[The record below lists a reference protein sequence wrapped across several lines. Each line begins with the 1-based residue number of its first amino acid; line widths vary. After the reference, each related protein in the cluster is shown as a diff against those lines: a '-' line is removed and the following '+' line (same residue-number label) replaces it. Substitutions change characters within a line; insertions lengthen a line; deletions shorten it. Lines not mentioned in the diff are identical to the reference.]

1 MVDIIIDNNMTTEQV
16 TMTPEERAEYEE
28 FRAKKAQEREA
39 AVRKQQREEYA
50 RLVDDE
56 VAAAV
61 AQLEELSEQMTTI
74 KKTIFDNFDTII
86 KMKREVMSLCK
97 PDGQYTHTFTS
108 SDSKCRI
115 TLGNR
120 MVDDYRDTV
129 EDGIAM
135 VKDYITSLAKDED
148 SAQLVGLIMSLLER
162 NKSGALQPSRVIRLR
177 QLADKRQDPRLL
189 EGVKIIED
197 SYQPYASSTFVQ
209 AEIKG
214 ATGWMTIPLNI
225 SAV

>member
-1 MVDIIIDNNMTTEQV
+1 MEEQV

-28 FRAKKAQEREA
+28 FRAQKAREREEA
-39 AVRKQQREEYA
+39 ARKAQREEYA

-61 AQLEELSEQMTTI
+61 AQLEELSEQMSTI

-108 SDSKCRI
+108 SDSRCRI

>member
-1 MVDIIIDNNMTTEQV
+1 MEEQV

-28 FRAKKAQEREA
+28 FRAQKAREREEA
-39 AVRKQQREEYA
+39 ARKAQREEYA

-61 AQLEELSEQMTTI
+61 AQLEELSEQMSTI

-108 SDSKCRI
+108 SDSRCRI

-214 ATGWMTIPLNI
+214 ATGWVTIPLNI

>member
-1 MVDIIIDNNMTTEQV
+1 MEEQV
-16 TMTPEERAEYEE
+16 TMTPEERQEYEE
-28 FRAKKAQEREA
+28 FRAKKAREREEA
-39 AVRKQQREEYA
+39 ARKAQREEYA

-61 AQLEELSEQMTTI
+61 VQLEELSEQMATI

-97 PDGQYTHTFTS
+97 PEGQYTHTFTS
-108 SDSKCRI
+108 SDSRCRI

-129 EDGIAM
+129 EDGILM

-214 ATGWMTIPLNI
+214 ATGWVTIPLNI

>member
-1 MVDIIIDNNMTTEQV
+1 MEEQV

-28 FRAKKAQEREA
+28 FRAQKAREREEA
-39 AVRKQQREEYA
+39 ARKAQREEYA

-61 AQLEELSEQMTTI
+61 AQLQELSEQMTTI

-86 KMKREVMSLCK
+86 RMKREVMSLCK
-97 PDGQYTHTFTS
+97 PEGQYTHTFTS
-108 SDSKCRI
+108 SDSRCRI

-129 EDGIAM
+129 EDGILM

-214 ATGWMTIPLNI
+214 ATGWVTIPLNI

>member
-1 MVDIIIDNNMTTEQV
+1 MEEQV

-28 FRAKKAQEREA
+28 FRAQKAREREEA
-39 AVRKQQREEYA
+39 ARKAQREEYA

-61 AQLEELSEQMTTI
+61 AQLQELSEQMATI

-86 KMKREVMSLCK
+86 RMKREVMSLCK

>member
-1 MVDIIIDNNMTTEQV
+1 MEEQV

-28 FRAKKAQEREA
+28 FRAQKAREREEA
-39 AVRKQQREEYA
+39 ARKAQREEYA

-61 AQLEELSEQMTTI
+61 AQLEELSEQMSTI

-97 PDGQYTHTFTS
+97 PEGQYTHTFTS
-108 SDSKCRI
+108 SDSRCRI

-129 EDGIAM
+129 EDGILM

>member
-1 MVDIIIDNNMTTEQV
+1 MEEQV

-39 AVRKQQREEYA
+39 AARKAQREEYA

-61 AQLEELSEQMTTI
+61 DQLKELSEQMSTI

-108 SDSKCRI
+108 SDSRCRI

-129 EDGIAM
+129 EDGILM

-214 ATGWMTIPLNI
+214 ATGWVTIPLNI

>member
-1 MVDIIIDNNMTTEQV
+1 MEEQV

-28 FRAKKAQEREA
+28 FRAQKAREREEA
-39 AVRKQQREEYA
+39 ARKAQREEYA

-61 AQLEELSEQMTTI
+61 AQLQELSEQMTTI

-86 KMKREVMSLCK
+86 RMKREVMSLCK

-108 SDSKCRI
+108 SDSRCRI

-214 ATGWMTIPLNI
+214 ATGWETIPLNI

>member
-1 MVDIIIDNNMTTEQV
+1 MEEQV

-28 FRAKKAQEREA
+28 FRAQKAREREEA
-39 AVRKQQREEYA
+39 ARKQQREEYA

-61 AQLEELSEQMTTI
+61 AQLQDLSEQMTTI

-86 KMKREVMSLCK
+86 RMKREVMSLCK

-108 SDSKCRI
+108 SDSRCRI

>member
-1 MVDIIIDNNMTTEQV
+1 MEEQV

-39 AVRKQQREEYA
+39 AARKQQREEYA

-61 AQLEELSEQMTTI
+61 DQLKELSEQMATI

-86 KMKREVMSLCK
+86 RMKREVMSLCK
-97 PDGQYTHTFTS
+97 PEGQYTHTFTS
-108 SDSKCRI
+108 SDSRCRI

-177 QLADKRQDPRLL
+177 QLADRRQDPRLL

-214 ATGWMTIPLNI
+214 ATGWVTIPLNI

>member
-1 MVDIIIDNNMTTEQV
+1 MEEQV

-28 FRAKKAQEREA
+28 FRAKKAREREEA
-39 AVRKQQREEYA
+39 ARKAQREEYA

-61 AQLEELSEQMTTI
+61 DQLKELSEQMATI

-86 KMKREVMSLCK
+86 RMKREVMSLCK

-108 SDSKCRI
+108 SDSRCRI

>member
-1 MVDIIIDNNMTTEQV
+1 MEEQV

-39 AVRKQQREEYA
+39 AARKQQREEYA

-61 AQLEELSEQMTTI
+61 DQLKELSEQMTTI

>member
-1 MVDIIIDNNMTTEQV
+1 MEEQV

-28 FRAKKAQEREA
+28 FRAQKAREREEA
-39 AVRKQQREEYA
+39 ARKQQREEYA

-61 AQLEELSEQMTTI
+61 DQLKELSEQMTAI

-86 KMKREVMSLCK
+86 RMKREVMSLCK

-108 SDSKCRI
+108 SDSRCRI

>member
-1 MVDIIIDNNMTTEQV
+1 MTTEQV

>member
-1 MVDIIIDNNMTTEQV
+1 MEEQV

-28 FRAKKAQEREA
+28 FRAQKAREREEA
-39 AVRKQQREEYA
+39 ARKAQREEYA

-61 AQLEELSEQMTTI
+61 DQLKELSEQMTTI

-108 SDSKCRI
+108 SDSRCRI

>member
-1 MVDIIIDNNMTTEQV
+1 MEEQV

-28 FRAKKAQEREA
+28 FRAKKAQEREEA
-39 AVRKQQREEYA
+39 ARKAQREEYA

-61 AQLEELSEQMTTI
+61 DQLKELSEQMATI

-86 KMKREVMSLCK
+86 RMKREVMSLCK

-108 SDSKCRI
+108 SDSRCRI

-214 ATGWMTIPLNI
+214 ATGWVTIPLNI

>member
-1 MVDIIIDNNMTTEQV
+1 MEEQV

-39 AVRKQQREEYA
+39 AARKQQREEYA

-61 AQLEELSEQMTTI
+61 DQLKELSEQMATI

-108 SDSKCRI
+108 SDSRCRI

-129 EDGIAM
+129 EDGILM

-214 ATGWMTIPLNI
+214 ATGWVTIPLNI

>member
-1 MVDIIIDNNMTTEQV
+1 
-16 TMTPEERAEYEE
+16 MTPEERQEYEE
-28 FRAKKAQEREA
+28 FRAKKAQEREEA
-39 AVRKQQREEYA
+39 ARKAQREEYA

-61 AQLEELSEQMTTI
+61 AQLEELSEQMATI

-97 PDGQYTHTFTS
+97 PEGQYTHTFTS
-108 SDSKCRI
+108 SDSRCRI

-214 ATGWMTIPLNI
+214 ATGWVTIPLNI

>member
-1 MVDIIIDNNMTTEQV
+1 MEEQV

-28 FRAKKAQEREA
+28 FRAQKAREREEA
-39 AVRKQQREEYA
+39 ARKAQREEYA

-61 AQLEELSEQMTTI
+61 AQLQDLSEQMTTI
-74 KKTIFDNFDTII
+74 KKTIFENFDTII
-86 KMKREVMSLCK
+86 RMKREVMSLCK

-108 SDSKCRI
+108 SDSRCRI

>member
-1 MVDIIIDNNMTTEQV
+1 MEEQV

-28 FRAKKAQEREA
+28 FRAQKAREREEA
-39 AVRKQQREEYA
+39 ARKAQREEYA

-61 AQLEELSEQMTTI
+61 DQLKELSEQMTTI

-86 KMKREVMSLCK
+86 RMKREVMSLCK

-108 SDSKCRI
+108 SDSRCRI

>member
-1 MVDIIIDNNMTTEQV
+1 
-16 TMTPEERAEYEE
+16 MTPEERAEYEE
-28 FRAKKAQEREA
+28 FKAKKAQEREEA
-39 AVRKQQREEYA
+39 ARKAQREEYA

-61 AQLEELSEQMTTI
+61 AQLEELSEQMSTI

-97 PDGQYTHTFTS
+97 PEGQYTHTFTS
-108 SDSKCRI
+108 SDSRCRI

-214 ATGWMTIPLNI
+214 ATGWVTIPLNI

>member
-1 MVDIIIDNNMTTEQV
+1 MEEQV

-28 FRAKKAQEREA
+28 FRAKKAQEREEA
-39 AVRKQQREEYA
+39 ARKAQREEYA

-61 AQLEELSEQMTTI
+61 AQLEELSEQMSTI

-97 PDGQYTHTFTS
+97 PEGQYTHTFTS
-108 SDSKCRI
+108 SDSRCRI

-214 ATGWMTIPLNI
+214 ATGWVTIPLNI

>member
-1 MVDIIIDNNMTTEQV
+1 
-16 TMTPEERAEYEE
+16 MTPEEWAEYEE
-28 FRAKKAQEREA
+28 FRAKKAQEREEA
-39 AVRKQQREEYA
+39 ARKAQREEYA

-61 AQLEELSEQMTTI
+61 DQLKELSEQMTTI
-74 KKTIFDNFDTII
+74 KKTIFDNFDAII

-108 SDSKCRI
+108 SDSRCRI

-214 ATGWMTIPLNI
+214 ATGWVTIPLNI

>member
-1 MVDIIIDNNMTTEQV
+1 MEEQV
-16 TMTPEERAEYEE
+16 TMTPEERQEYEE
-28 FRAKKAQEREA
+28 FRAKKAQEREEA
-39 AVRKQQREEYA
+39 ARKAQREEYA

-61 AQLEELSEQMTTI
+61 AQLEELSEQMATI

-97 PDGQYTHTFTS
+97 PEGQYTHTFTS
-108 SDSKCRI
+108 SDSRCRI

-214 ATGWMTIPLNI
+214 ATGWVTIPLNI

>member
-1 MVDIIIDNNMTTEQV
+1 
-16 TMTPEERAEYEE
+16 MTPEERAEYEE
-28 FRAKKAQEREA
+28 FRAQKAREREEA
-39 AVRKQQREEYA
+39 ARKAQREEYA

-61 AQLEELSEQMTTI
+61 DQLKELSEQMTTI

-86 KMKREVMSLCK
+86 RMKREVMSLCK

-108 SDSKCRI
+108 SDSRCRI

>member
-1 MVDIIIDNNMTTEQV
+1 MEEQV
-16 TMTPEERAEYEE
+16 TMTPEERADYEE
-28 FRAKKAQEREA
+28 FRAQKAREREEA
-39 AVRKQQREEYA
+39 ARKAQREEYA

-61 AQLEELSEQMTTI
+61 DQLKELSEQMTTI

-108 SDSKCRI
+108 SDSRCRI

-129 EDGIAM
+129 EDGILM

-214 ATGWMTIPLNI
+214 ATGWVTIPLNI

>member
-1 MVDIIIDNNMTTEQV
+1 MEEQV

-28 FRAKKAQEREA
+28 FRAQKAREREEA
-39 AVRKQQREEYA
+39 ARKAQREEYA

-61 AQLEELSEQMTTI
+61 AQLEELSEQMSTI

-97 PDGQYTHTFTS
+97 PEGQYTHTFTS
-108 SDSKCRI
+108 SDSRCRI

-129 EDGIAM
+129 EDGILM

-214 ATGWMTIPLNI
+214 ATGWETIPLNI

>member
-1 MVDIIIDNNMTTEQV
+1 MEEQV

-28 FRAKKAQEREA
+28 FRAQKAREREEA
-39 AVRKQQREEYA
+39 ARKAQREEYA

-61 AQLEELSEQMTTI
+61 AQLQDLSEQMTTI
-74 KKTIFDNFDTII
+74 KKTIFENFDTII
-86 KMKREVMSLCK
+86 RMKREVMSLCK

-108 SDSKCRI
+108 SDSRCRI

-214 ATGWMTIPLNI
+214 ATGWVTIPLNI

>member
-1 MVDIIIDNNMTTEQV
+1 MEEQV

-28 FRAKKAQEREA
+28 FRAQKAREREEA
-39 AVRKQQREEYA
+39 ARKAQREEYA

-61 AQLEELSEQMTTI
+61 AQLEELSEQMSTI

-97 PDGQYTHTFTS
+97 PEGQYTHTFTS
-108 SDSKCRI
+108 SDSRCRI

-214 ATGWMTIPLNI
+214 ATGWVTIPLNI

>member
-1 MVDIIIDNNMTTEQV
+1 MQEQV

-28 FRAKKAQEREA
+28 FRAAKAREREEA
-39 AVRKQQREEYA
+39 ARKAQREEYA

-74 KKTIFDNFDTII
+74 KKTIFDNFDAII

-97 PDGQYTHTFTS
+97 PEGQYTHTFTS
-108 SDSKCRI
+108 SDSRCRI

-129 EDGIAM
+129 EDGILM

-214 ATGWMTIPLNI
+214 ATGWVTIPLNI